1 MNQCDGGREGA
12 MGILILGAVCTVGE
26 GFLIYFLV
34 HLVRDARREAQ
45 RLREA
50 AKPNSDALQFALFEI
65 APPTERAVWTGGRWR
80 HLDSSGEALP
90 AVGRDDY
97 WRAARRA

>member
-1 MNQCDGGREGA
+1 

-34 HLVRDARREAQ
+34 QLVRDARREAK
-45 RLREA
+45 RLRES
-50 AKPNSDALQFALFEI
+50 AKTSSDVPEFALFEI
-65 APPTERAVWTGGRWR
+65 APPTEQAVWSEGRWK
-80 HLDSSGEALP
+80 HLDSSSHAPSGLE
-90 AVGRDDY
+90 DEHY